1 MSEEQPKDAALRIFA
16 KRELSAFDVIDRC
29 ASDPPLVVR
38 SLLQLVAETPRGS
51 RVCELGFGSGWL
63 LEEMRRELSEHR
75 LHGLDMS
82 AQYARDAH
90 EQYGEHVRVMRGD
103 MDRLPFADGAFDVIA
118 TCWTLYFMNDI
129 DATLREIK
137 RCVKP
142 GGRVIAATVAPD
154 NMIEYANLAEE
165 AIRRVLLTHAIPP
178 DIGNRFDTVT
188 GAPYMQRNF
197 DRVEYIDWS
206 GELIVNSIEDAL
218 ALWHPYGDSDRS
230 IAGEQLERILEV
242 FTHNITTLLAR
253 DGAFRL
259 TRHSGAF
266 VATV

>member
-1 MSEEQPKDAALRIFA
+1 MMKEQPKEAAQRIFA
-16 KRELSAFDVIDRC
+16 RREPSAFDVIERC
-29 ASDPPLVVR
+29 ATDPPLVVR
-38 SLLQLVAETPRGS
+38 TLLQLVAETPPGGRM
-51 RVCELGFGSGWL
+51 CELGFGSGWL
-63 LEEMRRELSEHR
+63 LEEMRRELGDHK

-82 AQYARDAH
+82 AQYTHDAH
-90 EQYGEHVRVMRGD
+90 ERHGEHVQIVRGD
-103 MDRLPFADGAFDVIA
+103 MDRLPFAGAAFDVIA

-142 GGRVIAATVAPD
+142 GGRVITATVAPD
-154 NMIEYANLAEE
+154 NMIEYANLAE
-165 AIRRVLLTHAIPP
+165 ASIRIALPEYVIEP
-178 DIGNRFDTVT
+178 DAGARFDTET
-188 GAPYMQRNF
+188 AAPYMHRNF

-206 GELIVNSIEDAL
+206 GELIVNSLEDAL

-230 IAGEQLERILEV
+230 IAGEQLERILEE
-242 FTHNITTLLAR
+242 FTRNITALLAR
-253 DGAFRL
+253 DGAIRL